1 MRGIDFLRY
10 VNRGRRKAG
19 IPLSLLLE
27 GGLCRMRKVIV
38 SVVTL
43 ALVVSLSSELV
54 KAQEERVVIRGHEVK
69 LNLDDRHGCKP
80 MCGTIPCSAPPSG
93 ITIVVSAYV
102 PSSHLLRDDEFA
114 KAVLEKGKEYYL
126 QKCPTFH
133 PKVRIVIKHPGTIG
147 HLVYDAGGLYVP
159 EDGYRK
165 LREYPNRH
173 YEAVQSQRQME
184 VLQSKIEEEKRR
196 MKKAEAEKE
205 AARQGRWN
213 DFVRKYGIQ
222 EMIEANAL
230 MVNPFVYQGKTVAI
244 HTNFLRMVSPDTGLF
259 ANGNIIASGLPRD
272 LMRTQSVVVLV
283 GRVTGTTGQAPQLK
297 FVGVHF
303 CKDYGCS
310 DLLAQ
315 R

>member
-1 MRGIDFLRY
+1 
-10 VNRGRRKAG
+10 
-19 IPLSLLLE
+19 
-27 GGLCRMRKVIV
+27 MRKVIV

-69 LNLDDRHGCKP
+69 LNFASRDGCKP
-80 MCGTIPCSAPPSG
+80 MCGTLPCSAPPGGSL
-93 ITIVVSAYV
+93 TIHVSAYV

-114 KAVLEKGKEYYL
+114 KAVLEKAKEYFL
-126 QKCPTFH
+126 QKCPTPH
-133 PKVRIVIKHPGTIG
+133 QKVNIGIKHPGTIG
-147 HLVYDAGGLYVP
+147 SPNYDAGGLYVP

-165 LREYPNRH
+165 PREYINRH
-173 YEAVQSQRQME
+173 YEAVQRQRQME
-184 VLQSKIEEEKRR
+184 ALQSKIEEEKRR
-196 MKKAEAEKE
+196 MKKTEAEKE

-230 MVNPFVYQGKTVAI
+230 TVNPFVYQGKTVAI
-244 HTNFLRMVSPDTGLF
+244 HTHFQRMVSPDTGLF
-259 ANGNIIASGLPRD
+259 ADGNIIVSGLPRD
-272 LMRTQSVVVLV
+272 LFRARSIVVLV
-283 GRVTGTTGQAPQLK
+283 GRVTGTTGQTPQLK

-303 CKDYGCS
+303 CQDYGCS